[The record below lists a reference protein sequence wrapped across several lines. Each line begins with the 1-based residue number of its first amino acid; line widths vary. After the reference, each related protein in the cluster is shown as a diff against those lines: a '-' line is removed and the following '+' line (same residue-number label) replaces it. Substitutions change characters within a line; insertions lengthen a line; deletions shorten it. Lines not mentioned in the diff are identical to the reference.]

1 MIIMEEKMLLMAII
15 KVYDI
20 YKPISVSTNLDLRSG
35 KERRPRFKV
44 FDSFTG
50 CFALFSV
57 ERRIERTPGKKTASK
72 SNPRT
77 KNFPEAITWVV
88 TCGVALLFYIVFT
101 IRM

>member
-35 KERRPRFKV
+35 KERKPRFKV

-50 CFALFSV
+50 CFLLFSV
-57 ERRIERTPGKKTASK
+57 
-72 SNPRT
+72 
-77 KNFPEAITWVV
+77 
-88 TCGVALLFYIVFT
+88 
-101 IRM
+101 